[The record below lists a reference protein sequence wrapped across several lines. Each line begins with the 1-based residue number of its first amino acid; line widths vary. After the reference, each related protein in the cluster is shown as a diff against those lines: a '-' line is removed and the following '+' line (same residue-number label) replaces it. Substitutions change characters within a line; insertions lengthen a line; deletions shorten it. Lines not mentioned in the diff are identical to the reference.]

1 MRRMT
6 LWPMSVWGALASLLT
21 TLVLVAPAPA
31 HADATAAEQV
41 YFAATIAQA
50 GAAIS
55 RPQALVR
62 VGARAELG
70 LGRIKADGPRFGL
83 RYVVEQPAN
92 ADMSATVTGLID
104 GHEVATGTLHFTGD
118 QAAALTLDGGGY
130 TWQVDAAP
138 MSTES
143 LTRRRAGR

>member
-1 MRRMT
+1 MRRAK

-21 TLVLVAPAPA
+21 TWALLAPA
-31 HADATAAEQV
+31 HADPSLAEQV
-41 YFAATIAQA
+41 YFAATIAQG

-62 VGARAELG
+62 VGGRAELR
-70 LGRIKADGPRFGL
+70 LGRTKSDGPRFGL
-83 RYVVEQPAN
+83 RYVVDQSAG
-92 ADMSATVTGLID
+92 ADMTATVTGLVD
-104 GHEVATGTLHFTGD
+104 GHEVATGTIHFTGE
-118 QAAALTLDGGGY
+118 QATALTLDGGGY

>member
-1 MRRMT
+1 MRRVT
-6 LWPMSVWGALASLLT
+6 LWPMSVWGVLASLLT
-21 TLVLVAPAPA
+21 TFALLTPA
-31 HADATAAEQV
+31 HADPLAAEQV
-41 YFAATIAQA
+41 YFAATIAQG

-62 VGARAELG
+62 VGAKAELR

-83 RYVVEQPAN
+83 RYVVDQPAN
-92 ADMSATVTGLID
+92 AEMTATVTGLVD

-143 LTRRRAGR
+143 LTRRRTSGR